1 MNKIFTAIEMEFKSL
16 RIFWLQLF
24 IVVFVLPF
32 SYAFI
37 VLVSG
42 NLQGSSLNYLLSGYI
57 VSTLISTFINMLG
70 LRITNIRQQEALE
83 LYSTYAILFPSII
96 ISVCLSYFL
105 ITLPIVLIVLG
116 YVVATAQSV
125 NWFFLICG
133 MLLTIVFLLLIS
145 VYLGLAMK
153 NLFIANGLFQ
163 IITWAL
169 ILLAPIYYSLEPL
182 NPIFRGILLV
192 NPVSHLLNL
201 LRAPLGFESSVN
213 LVYSY
218 GYIVLLSIL
227 AFGYV
232 SKRINS
238 THILEKIF

>member
-42 NLQGSSLNYLLSGYI
+42 NLQGPSLNYLLSGYI

-83 LYSTYAILFPSII
+83 LYSTYAIPFPSII

-105 ITLPIVLIVLG
+105 ITLPIILIVLG

-145 VYLGLAMK
+145 VHLGLAMK

-169 ILLAPIYYSLEPL
+169 ILLAPIYYSLELL
-182 NPIFRGILLV
+182 NSIFRGILLV